1 MPFTRIRKQPGE
13 IESGEFSRVVRAAV
27 PLVVVVAGTVV
38 EGAVQLMVPLLEVA
52 ISNNVAMIV
61 DREVVTAMIVEELV
75 DHHSV
80 EELLEELQEEL
91 ADGIEEELAD
101 RIEEELADGV
111 VEPLGDHL
119 VIVDGVVV
127 VAGMGAST
135 IRPPYLPKSSK
146 RLKTIKCFDD
156 RYS

>member
-13 IESGEFSRVVRAAV
+13 IESGEFSRVVRATV
-27 PLVVVVAGTVV
+27 PLVVAAGTVV

-127 VAGMGAST
+127 VAVMVVSVM
-135 IRPPYLPKSSK
+135 RPPYLPKSSK
-146 RLKTIKCFDD
+146 RLKKQLA
-156 RYS
+156 